1 MGGHVGGSHANVF
14 TCMQRMFA
22 VCVGVKFE

>member
-1 MGGHVGGSHANVF
+1 MGGHVGGLLANVF